1 MYCPNCGAQNKKKQ
15 NFCRY
20 CGLHLQ
26 DIEKTFL
33 SQIVFGA
40 ETQRLKNLRN
50 VRQMTDYA
58 QTFSVLSMVVGII
71 VLIFSVSNMGKVL
84 LTAGLLS
91 FFLAQAVREISGYLQ
106 RRNSA
111 KNETRNVSDE
121 TKRREFE
128 TRETNKLIEEK
139 PFEPVPNSVTERET
153 ELLYADRN
161 SGGLK

>member
-33 SQIVFGA
+33 DQLVFGV
-40 ETQRLKNLRN
+40 ETERLKNLRT
-50 VRQMTDYA
+50 VRQVTDYA
-58 QTFSVLSMVVGII
+58 QMFSVITLVIGII
-71 VLIFSVSNMGKVL
+71 ALIFSDSNIGKVL

-91 FFLAQAVREISGYLQ
+91 FFLAQAVRTIFGYFQ
-106 RRNSA
+106 RQNSER
-111 KNETRNVSDE
+111 NETQNTFKAAD
-121 TKRREFE
+121 RREFQ
-128 TRETNKLIEEK
+128 TRATNKLIEEK
-139 PFEPVPNSVTERET
+139 PFIPVSSVTKRET

-161 SGGLK
+161 SGGLN

>member
-20 CGLHLQ
+20 CGLHLR

-33 SQIVFGA
+33 DQLVFGV
-40 ETQRLKNLRN
+40 ETKRLKNLRN
-50 VRQMTDYA
+50 VRRMTDYA
-58 QTFSVLSMVVGII
+58 QMFSVLSLVIGII
-71 VLIFSVSNMGKVL
+71 ALAFSEPMGKIL

-91 FFLAQAVREISGYLQ
+91 FFLAQAIREIFGYFQ
-106 RRNSA
+106 RQNSER
-111 KNETRNVSDE
+111 NETRNISDDAE
-121 TKRREFE
+121 RREFQ
-128 TRETNKLIEEK
+128 TRDTNKLIEEK
-139 PFEPVPNSVTERET
+139 PFVPVSSVTERET

>member
-33 SQIVFGA
+33 DQLVFGE
-40 ETQRLKNLRN
+40 ETKRLKNLRN
-50 VRQMTDYA
+50 VRKITDYA
-58 QTFSVLSMVVGII
+58 QFFSFVTLVTGII
-71 VLIFSVSNMGKVL
+71 ALVFSDSSIGKVL

-91 FFLAQAVREISGYLQ
+91 FFLAQAIRGIFGYFQRQSSG
-106 RRNSA
+106 RDKPRG
-111 KNETRNVSDE
+111 VSNDTE
-121 TKRREFE
+121 QQHEFK

-139 PFEPVPNSVTERET
+139 PFTPVPGVTENST
-153 ELLYADRN
+153 ELLVVDR
-161 SGGLK
+161 K

>member
-33 SQIVFGA
+33 DQLVFGV
-40 ETQRLKNLRN
+40 ETKRLKSLRN
-50 VRQMTDYA
+50 VRKVTDYA
-58 QTFSVLSMVVGII
+58 QMFSVVTLVIGTLAIA
-71 VLIFSVSNMGKVL
+71 FADSNIGKVL

-91 FFLAQAVREISGYLQ
+91 FFLAQAIREIFGYFQ
-106 RRNSA
+106 RQNSRRNESQDISNDA
-111 KNETRNVSDE
+111 E
-121 TKRREFE
+121 RREFQ

-139 PFEPVPNSVTERET
+139 PFTPVSSVTERET